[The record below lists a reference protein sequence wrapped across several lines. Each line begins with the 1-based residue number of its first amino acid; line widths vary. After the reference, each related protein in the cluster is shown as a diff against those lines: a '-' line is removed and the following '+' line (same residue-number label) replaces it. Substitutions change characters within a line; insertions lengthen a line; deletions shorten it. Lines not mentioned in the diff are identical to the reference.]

1 MFVVITRATTKN
13 YKDFFLYTIDK
24 ILKKKKIQKRNREIG
39 NKTESK

>member
-24 ILKKKKIQKRNREIG
+24 ILKKKKYRKEIE
-39 NKTESK
+39 K